1 MERDVP
7 KKYKKLYEKA
17 ISGRSRKAAIRSQCI
32 ECVGYQEKEV
42 TLCTDK
48 GCPLYLYREHG

>member
-1 MERDVP
+1 MERLIP

-17 ISGRSRKAAIRSQCI
+17 VSGRSRKAAIRSQCL
-32 ECVGYQEKEV
+32 ECVGYFPKEI

-48 GCPLYLYREHG
+48 GCPLYLYRESG